1 MENMELYNAVRA
13 VPDSAKKQIDGGRL
27 KGMTDINPMWRI
39 QTLTERFGPCGYGW
53 KYVIREKSLERGE
66 NGEVSAFVD
75 IDLFYRMPGED
86 WSEAVPGT
94 GGAGFL
100 TKERSGMYMSDE
112 CFKMALTDALSVACK
127 AMGVGAD
134 VYWEKGRT
142 KYEAPPGQK
151 PEGEPMRDGTTAQ
164 NKCADCGKPITDG
177 KKRDGSPWSAAD
189 IIKYSSRMFGWAM
202 CPDCQRKAY
211 ERAKNDRPSA

>member
-1 MENMELYNAVRA
+1 MENMELYNAVRV
-13 VPDSAKKQIDGGRL
+13 VPDNAKKQIGGGRL

-53 KYVIREKSLERGE
+53 KYVIRDKRLEHGE
-66 NGEVSAFVD
+66 NGEVAAFVD
-75 IDLFYRMPGED
+75 IDLYYRAPGED

-94 GGAGFL
+94 GGAAFL
-100 TKERSGMYMSDE
+100 TKERSGLYMSDE

-127 AMGVGAD
+127 ALGMGAN

-142 KYEAPPGQK
+142 KYDAQPSQSPG
-151 PEGEPMRDGTTAQ
+151 GEPERKNEPDPA
-164 NKCADCGKPITDG
+164 KCADCGRQITDA
-177 KKRDGSPWSAAD
+177 KKRDGSPWLAAE
-189 IIKYSSRMFGWAM
+189 IIRYSNRMFGWSM

-211 ERAKNDRPSA
+211 ERAKNDRAAG